1 MNSLLIS
8 PESFNSNPLAIPTGA
23 PVDTTDRMMTKRVPA
38 RERSTVIL
46 SFKSS
51 DANAMRAFIN
61 SIRLKGDKAPSQ
73 SLVARRALQ
82 VYLRRLELL
91 RREAP
96 AEFAAEVEALEAM
109 VTPVPQP
116 AQVSKKKPR
125 E

>member
-1 MNSLLIS
+1 MNHLQ
-8 PESFNSNPLAIPTGA
+8 IPQDTPTNALGIPAGGPTDNTG
-23 PVDTTDRMMTKRVPA
+23 RIMTKRVPA

-46 SFKSS
+46 TFKSI

-82 VYLRRLELL
+82 AYLHRLEML

-96 AEFAAEVEALEAM
+96 SAYSDEIAALERM

-116 AQVSKKKPR
+116 ARTSKKN
-125 E
+125 